1 MKKLIHTLFL
11 ILFSTGSLQAQE
23 ILSRVMVANQGNFTQ
38 GNATLTE
45 FIPDN
50 GTATDGVFFNANGFL
65 LGDIAQSVT
74 IFDGKMYVVVNNS
87 NVIRVLNPE
96 TFLQRFEIPISGGAS
111 PREIIRLN
119 SSYAYVTN
127 LFDNSISLIDL
138 ELNEEVLP
146 RIKVGLNPDRAFFH
160 DGLAYISNN
169 GFGADST
176 IFVIDPKLSE
186 GTTRDVTTHEIVDT
200 LFVSRGPGSVTLD
213 AQGRLWTV
221 STGFEGDFDEDFN
234 IIPGTD
240 EPGGVHVF
248 DIATRTEIAS
258 FELESAG
265 SDIVFDPVTRNIFVN
280 SGGIRVIDTVDL
292 TMETG
297 LLVEGSFFAMGL
309 SSLEADPK
317 LFLADAKDFSVNG
330 EVFIYDTKGGLIDSF
345 DTGIIPGDFLFIY
358 ESTVTSND
366 ETSFETPNSVKL
378 NQNYPNPFNPS
389 TVITFELPT
398 ATSVELKVFD
408 ITGREVATLLNETR
422 TAGTHQVRFDA
433 SDLASGMYLY
443 RLKTANNTLTR
454 KLTLIK

>member
-1 MKKLIHTLFL
+1 MKKLIPVLFL
-11 ILFSTGSLQAQE
+11 ILLSAGSLHAQE
-23 ILSRVMVANQGNFTQ
+23 ILTRVIVANQGNFTQ

-45 FIPDN
+45 IIPDN
-50 GTATDGVFFNANGFL
+50 GTATDGVFFSGNGFF
-65 LGDIAQSVT
+65 LGDIAQSVS

-87 NVIRVLNPE
+87 NVVRVLNPE
-96 TFLQRFEIPISGGAS
+96 TFLQRFEITIAGGAS

-138 ELNEEVLP
+138 ELNREVLP
-146 RIKVGLNPDRAFFH
+146 RLKVGLNPDRAFFH

-176 IFVIDPKLSE
+176 IFVIDPKLGE
-186 GTTRDVTTHEIVDT
+186 GTTGDITTHEVVDT

-213 AQGRLWTV
+213 DQGRLWTV
-221 STGFEGDFDEDFN
+221 STGFDGEFDDDFN
-234 IIPGTD
+234 IIPGTS

-248 DIATRTEIAS
+248 DSETRAEVAF

-265 SDIVFDPVTRNIFVN
+265 SDIAFDPVTRNIFIN
-280 SGGIRVIDTVDL
+280 SGGVRAIDTEEL
-292 TMETG
+292 ILQPG
-297 LLVEGSFFAMGL
+297 LLVEGSFFALGL
-309 SSLEADPK
+309 SSEEADPK
-317 LFLADAKDFSVNG
+317 LYLADAKDFSVNG
-330 EVFIYDTKGGLIDSF
+330 EVFIHDTNGDFINSF

-358 ESTVTSND
+358 ESTVTSNE
-366 ETSFETPNSVKL
+366 ETSFETPKSVKL

-389 TVITFELPT
+389 TVITFELPAAT
-398 ATSVELKVFD
+398 AVELNVFD

-422 TAGTHQVRFDA
+422 TAGTHRVQFDA

-443 RLKTANNTLTR
+443 RLKTANSTLTR

>member
-1 MKKLIHTLFL
+1 MKKQILSILL
-11 ILFSTGSLQAQE
+11 ILLSAGSLHAQE
-23 ILSRVMVANQGNFTQ
+23 ILSRVIVANQGNFTQ

-50 GTATDGVFFNANGFL
+50 GTAADGVFFDANGFL

-87 NVIRVLNPE
+87 NVVRVLNPE
-96 TFLQRFEIPISGGAS
+96 TFQQRFEIPIADGAS

-119 SSYAYVTN
+119 SNYAYVTN
-127 LFDNSISLIDL
+127 LFDNSVSLIDL
-138 ELNEEVLP
+138 QLNQEILP
-146 RIKVGLNPDRAFFH
+146 RINVGENPDRAFFH

-176 IFVIDPKLSE
+176 IFVIDPKIEE
-186 GTTRDVTTHEIVDT
+186 GTTGDITTHEIVDT

-213 AQGRLWTV
+213 DQGRLWTV
-221 STGFEGDFDEDFN
+221 STGFDGEFDEDFN
-234 IIPGTD
+234 IIPGTG

-248 DIATRTEIAS
+248 DIGTRTEIAF
-258 FELESAG
+258 FELESADD
-265 SDIVFDPVTRNIFVN
+265 DIAFDPVAKKIYIN
-280 SGGIRVIDTVDL
+280 SGGIRMIDTEQL
-292 TMETG
+292 TLDPG

-309 SSLEADPK
+309 SSEEADPK

-330 EVFIYDTKGGLIDSF
+330 EVFIHDTNGDFIDSF

-358 ESTVTSND
+358 ESTVTSNE
-366 ETSFETPNSVKL
+366 ETAFETPNGVKL

-389 TVITFELPT
+389 TVITFELP
-398 ATSVELKVFD
+398 AASSVELKVFD

>member
-1 MKKLIHTLFL
+1 MKKLIPALFL
-11 ILFSTGSLQAQE
+11 ILLSAGSLQAQE
-23 ILSRVMVANQGNFTQ
+23 ILSRVIVANQGNFTQ

-50 GTATDGVFFNANGFL
+50 GTATDGVFFSANGFL

-87 NVIRVLNPE
+87 NVVRVLNPE
-96 TFLQRFEIPISGGAS
+96 TFLQRFEIPIAGGAS

-138 ELNEEVLP
+138 ELNREVLP
-146 RIKVGLNPDRAFFH
+146 RLKVGLNPDRAFFH

-176 IFVIDPKLSE
+176 IFVIDPKLGE
-186 GTTRDVTTHEIVDT
+186 GTTGDITTHEVVDT

-213 AQGRLWTV
+213 DQGRLWTV
-221 STGFEGDFDEDFN
+221 STGFDGDFDDDFN
-234 IIPGTD
+234 IIPGTS

-248 DIATRTEIAS
+248 DIETRIEVAF
-258 FELESAG
+258 FELEAAG
-265 SDIVFDPVTRNIFVN
+265 SDIAFDPVTKNIFIN
-280 SGGIRVIDTVDL
+280 SGGVRAIDTEEL
-292 TMETG
+292 ILQPG
-297 LLVEGSFFAMGL
+297 LLVEGSFFALGL
-309 SSLEADPK
+309 SSEEADPK
-317 LFLADAKDFSVNG
+317 LYLADAKDFSVNG
-330 EVFIYDTKGGLIDSF
+330 EVFIHDTNGDFINSF
-345 DTGIIPGDFLFIY
+345 DAGIIPGDFLFIY
-358 ESTVTSND
+358 ESTVTSNE

-389 TVITFELPT
+389 TVITFELPAAT
-398 ATSVELKVFD
+398 AVELNVFD

-422 TAGTHQVRFDA
+422 TAGTHRVQFDA
-433 SDLASGMYLY
+433 SGLASGMYLY
-443 RLKTANNTLTR
+443 RLKTANSTLTR